1 MMRSPV
7 TLQGSEMAKRRKGF
21 TLMELMVVIAI
32 VGILALIA
40 APSYLDQ
47 MIRKQIVDALP
58 LADIAKTPVAAA
70 WAVAHAFPHDNA
82 GAGLPVADKIVNNYI
97 SAVSVEDGAIHI
109 TFGNSANAAI
119 KSRILSIRPAVVD
132 DAPIVPVAWVCGNAA
147 GPGNM
152 TIKGENKTNIPAAY
166 LPVNCRAPGK

>member
-1 MMRSPV
+1 
-7 TLQGSEMAKRRKGF
+7 MATRREGF
-21 TLMELMVVIAI
+21 TLMEMMVVIAVI
-32 VGILALIA
+32 GILALIA

-58 LADIAKTPVAAA
+58 LADIAKAPVAAA
-70 WAVAHAFPHDNA
+70 WTIAHAFPRDNA
-82 GAGLPVADKIVNNYI
+82 GAGLPVAGKIVNNYI
-97 SAVSVEDGAIHI
+97 SAVSIEDGAIDI
-109 TFGNSANAAI
+109 TFGNSASSTI
-119 KSRILSIRPAVVD
+119 KNKILSIRPAVVD

-166 LPVNCRAPGK
+166 LPLNCRTPGK

>member
-1 MMRSPV
+1 
-7 TLQGSEMAKRRKGF
+7 MATRREGF
-21 TLMELMVVIAI
+21 TLMEMMVVIAI

-47 MIRKQIVDALP
+47 MVRRQIVDAVP
-58 LADIAKTPVAAA
+58 LADIAKAPVAAA
-70 WAVAHAFPHDNA
+70 WTIAHAFPRDNA

-97 SAVSVEDGAIHI
+97 SAVSVQDGAIHI

-119 KSRILSIRPAVVD
+119 KGKILSLRPAVVA

-147 GPGNM
+147 GPGKM
-152 TIKGENKTNIPAAY
+152 TIEGENKTNIPAAY
-166 LPVNCRAPGK
+166 LPLNCRAPGK